1 MELKNTT
8 PVPNGIF
15 EQMKMLSGTEL
26 KALLMITRNTLGWK
40 DQLTGKRKQRDWIAH
55 RQFVE
60 RAGISDRSVTS
71 AIQGLIDKRLIEAT
85 DRNNHPMDQPKDR
98 QKCPQ
103 VFYGLIVKNQADST
117 DTPAKIS
124 QNRQNPPQSLRTTK
138 EILQNSSQHKLPQY
152 PQREL
157 IEREHYRKQEQ
168 RNGWRY

>member
-26 KALLMITRNTLGWK
+26 KALLMIIRNTLGWK
-40 DQLTGKRKQRDWIAH
+40 DQLSGRRKQRDWIAH

-60 RAGISDRSVTS
+60 KAGISDRSVTS
-71 AIQGLIDKRLIEAT
+71 AIQGLIEKGLIEAT
-85 DRNNHPMDQPKDR
+85 DRNNNPMDHPKDR

-103 VFYGLIVKNQADST
+103 VFYGLTVNNQEKFT
-117 DTPAKIS
+117 DTSAKIL
-124 QNRQNPPQSLRTTK
+124 QNRPQGLRTTK
-138 EILQNSSQHKLPQY
+138 EILQNSSRQELPLY
-152 PQREL
+152 PQREI
-157 IEREHYRKQEQ
+157 IEREQHRMQER

>member
-26 KALLMITRNTLGWK
+26 KALLLITRNTLGWK
-40 DQLTGKRKQRDWIAH
+40 DQTTGKRKQRDWIAH

-60 RAGISDRSVTS
+60 KAGISDRSVTS
-71 AIQGLIDKRLIEAT
+71 AVQGLIDKELIEAT
-85 DRNNHPMDQPKDR
+85 DRANNAMNHPKDR

-103 VFYGLIVKNQADST
+103 VFYGLTVKNQAEST
-117 DTPAKIS
+117 DTPAKNI
-124 QNRQNPPQSLRTTK
+124 QNSPQGLRTTK
-138 EILQNSSQHKLPQY
+138 EILQNSSQQELPQY

-157 IEREHYRKQEQ
+157 VEREQYRKQEQ